1 MIYLAIYLI
10 GILVVSPFLKVLFE
24 VMRDT
29 QFELAKEKMKE
40 NLANNEEFM
49 AKYEGIVID
58 SIPDEIFQELYYKEL
73 KKSFYLYVILW
84 PISLIML
91 AVGYLIQKKKG
102 RI

>member
-1 MIYLAIYLI
+1 MVYLAIYLI

-29 QFELAKEKMKE
+29 RFELAKEKMKE

-49 AKYEGIVID
+49 AKYEGIIID

-91 AVGYLIQKKKG
+91 TIGYLIQKKKG